1 MSGGPS
7 NRTGAM
13 HRLMVDALTAE
24 AVGRLGAAGCP
35 NLILRGPVL
44 ARELYADGTLRRY
57 VDVDLLVAPTDLER
71 AGAALRAAGFDL
83 RRDHRERPL
92 LAEPHA
98 QEWRRRRHEH
108 VDLHWR
114 LTGAGAAPTR
124 AWKLLSAHAQP
135 ITVGDMLGV
144 GLDRAG
150 LAVVVTLHAAHHS
163 RNGETLQKALED
175 LSRALTQFDLDTWTT
190 ASDLALAIEAHDVF
204 RAGLSLTPQGEEIAR
219 QLGLPRVPARLQ
231 REMSAPRPGQR
242 GLENLADARTVRG
255 RTRALRPLLL
265 PPAATMR
272 ESFS

>member
-98 QEWRRRRHEH
+98 QEWR
-108 VDLHWR
+108 
-114 LTGAGAAPTR
+114 AP
-124 AWKLLSAHAQP
+124 P
-135 ITVGDMLGV
+135 C
-144 GLDRAG
+144 
-150 LAVVVTLHAAHHS
+150 
-163 RNGETLQKALED
+163 
-175 LSRALTQFDLDTWTT
+175 
-190 ASDLALAIEAHDVF
+190 
-204 RAGLSLTPQGEEIAR
+204 
-219 QLGLPRVPARLQ
+219 
-231 REMSAPRPGQR
+231 APRPPTHAGPIASGR
-242 GLENLADARTVRG
+242 CSPSRTHRSGGDAGTSTWTSTG
-255 RTRALRPLLL
+255 A
-265 PPAATMR
+265 
-272 ESFS
+272 